1 MLLFLKNKLYVIL
14 LLIAFTT
21 AILQPAVPFVQYYL
35 HQNVSVVNDDC
46 SCSCEV
52 KHDSTHPPTGD
63 AYLRALIKRTC
74 NDKKQDSPKLP
85 VVNISVF
92 VKTLFSPKSPV
103 YTCPEDNFT
112 KISDFLILPPTSSYT
127 EELFRPPQLS

>member
-1 MLLFLKNKLYVIL
+1 MKNKLYVIL

-35 HQNVSVVNDDC
+35 HQTVAVADDDC
-46 SCSCEV
+46 ACSCET

-63 AYLRALIKRTC
+63 AYLKALIKRAC
-74 NDKKQDSPKLP
+74 KDKKKDSPKLP
-85 VVNISVF
+85 VVSISVF
-92 VKTLFSPKSPV
+92 VKTLYSPKSPV

-112 KISDFLILPPTSSYT
+112 QISDFIIQPPLSSYT
-127 EELFRPPQLS
+127 EELFRPPRLS